1 MNAYL
6 FVIDYQNDFVDGSL
20 GFPGAELLDEKI
32 EERIKEYGKGRV
44 FYTLDT
50 HEDDYLSTQEG
61 KHLPIPHCI
70 KGTPGHDVYG
80 KTAAA
85 LKKYGAVKIEKRS
98 FPMDVSK
105 KESRSL
111 LPEHA
116 EEIELCGLVS
126 SICVLSNA
134 VILKSVYPEAKITV
148 DARLTAA
155 ADKKINEEALDIL
168 ENLQINVINREK

>member
-1 MNAYL
+1 MLTAL
-6 FVIDYQNDFVDGSL
+6 WASRA
-20 GFPGAELLDEKI
+20 AELLDEKI
-32 EERIKEYGKGRV
+32 EERIKKYGKGRV

-85 LKKYGAVKIEKRS
+85 LKKCGAVKIEKRS

-105 KESRSL
+105 KEIRSL
-111 LPEHA
+111 LPES
-116 EEIELCGLVS
+116 LRK
-126 SICVLSNA
+126 LSF
-134 VILKSVYPEAKITV
+134 
-148 DARLTAA
+148 AA
-155 ADKKINEEALDIL
+155 LFQAYVCFQTQLF
-168 ENLQINVINREK
+168 

>member
-1 MNAYL
+1 
-6 FVIDYQNDFVDGSL
+6 
-20 GFPGAELLDEKI
+20 
-32 EERIKEYGKGRV
+32 
-44 FYTLDT
+44 
-50 HEDDYLSTQEG
+50 
-61 KHLPIPHCI
+61 
-70 KGTPGHDVYG
+70 
-80 KTAAA
+80 
-85 LKKYGAVKIEKRS
+85 
-98 FPMDVSK
+98 MDVSK
-105 KESRSL
+105 KEIRLL

-148 DARLTAA
+148 DASLTAA

>member
-32 EERIKEYGKGRV
+32 EERIKKYGKGRV

-70 KGTPGHDVYG
+70 K
-80 KTAAA
+80 
-85 LKKYGAVKIEKRS
+85 
-98 FPMDVSK
+98 
-105 KESRSL
+105 
-111 LPEHA
+111 
-116 EEIELCGLVS
+116 
-126 SICVLSNA
+126 
-134 VILKSVYPEAKITV
+134 
-148 DARLTAA
+148 
-155 ADKKINEEALDIL
+155 
-168 ENLQINVINREK
+168 

>member
-1 MNAYL
+1 
-6 FVIDYQNDFVDGSL
+6 
-20 GFPGAELLDEKI
+20 
-32 EERIKEYGKGRV
+32 
-44 FYTLDT
+44 
-50 HEDDYLSTQEG
+50 
-61 KHLPIPHCI
+61 
-70 KGTPGHDVYG
+70 
-80 KTAAA
+80 
-85 LKKYGAVKIEKRS
+85 
-98 FPMDVSK
+98 MDVSK
-105 KESRSL
+105 KEIRSL
-111 LPEHA
+111 LPECA